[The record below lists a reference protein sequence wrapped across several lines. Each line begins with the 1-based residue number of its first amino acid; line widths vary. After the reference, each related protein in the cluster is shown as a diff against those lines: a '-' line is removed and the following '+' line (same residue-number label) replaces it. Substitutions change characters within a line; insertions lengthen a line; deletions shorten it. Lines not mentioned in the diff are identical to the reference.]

1 MAILRHL
8 KQRLLLT
15 GLLFG
20 VVAGSPKAADA
31 EEKSQGADQNL
42 ITAQGYGELRVR
54 PDSLRTSVGVEV
66 RAATLEKARAD
77 AASKI
82 ARLLKALTALRIPG
96 ASLQTQTL
104 QFYPVYSEERNK
116 PRKITGYSATHRL
129 SVTVLGASPTDLGD
143 HTSRII
149 DTALQSGANVIDDVE
164 FFLRDTSVAQGRALE
179 AAVLN
184 AGQNA
189 RAMAEA
195 GRVQITRLHSLQEA
209 SGGGLS
215 LRRFEFAAREA
226 PGAPT
231 PIETGEIVVTSS
243 VTARFSFSSFSK

>member
-31 EEKSQGADQNL
+31 EERTSSAGQDL

-66 RAATLEKARAD
+66 RASTLEKARAD
-77 AASKI
+77 VGTRL
-82 ARLLKALTALRIPG
+82 ARLIKALTALRIPG
-96 ASLQTQTL
+96 AVLQTQTL
-104 QFYPVYSEERNK
+104 EFYPIYSEENNNK
-116 PRKITGYSATHRL
+116 PRKIIAYSATHRL
-129 SVTVLGASPTDLGD
+129 SVTVLGATPTDLGD
-143 HTSRII
+143 YTSRII
-149 DTALQSGANVIDDVE
+149 DTAIQSGANVIGDVD

-195 GRVQITRLHSLQEA
+195 GRVRITRLHSLDE
-209 SGGGLS
+209 SSEGGFTPLRFTAAAKLS
-215 LRRFEFAAREA
+215 AAV
-226 PGAPT
+226 PT
-231 PIETGEIVVTSS
+231 PIETGEIVVTSN
-243 VTARFSFSSFSK
+243 VTARFSFSK